1 MKKILACML
10 FMFSL
15 NANAICPTGTT
26 LDFIT
31 KVQWGCMF
39 PITIGGLTL
48 FGNSDDNDS
57 GQGSPVCQC
66 FSEGSAKFGLKIGF
80 WEPARIIDTVKDS
93 YCMMPLG
100 MELPINQPFVQDGS
114 HTNNKNKS
122 TMAQTHYY
130 IYPVL
135 AILDMYYDLPCLNYG
150 EGEGDVDIALV
161 SEVLPFWQNDM
172 LSMIVNPE
180 AVLFAN
186 PAAQLACVA
195 DAVAAT
201 AGKPLDPLY
210 WCLGSWGSM
219 FPLSGTASSGDMI
232 EAHALLAMRTVQ
244 LMARSGALKEYSDS
258 GCSQQFTP
266 IITKSKYKMHMVTPS
281 RSNCFKPGSSV
292 LKWGNA
298 LSFTDNHSWML
309 FRKVNCCGY

>member
-1 MKKILACML
+1 MKKLLVFILFL
-10 FMFSL
+10 ISS
-15 NANAICPTGTT
+15 NANAICKTGSTV
-26 LDFIT
+26 DFIT
-31 KVQWGCMF
+31 QVKWSCMY

-57 GQGSPVCQC
+57 GQSNPTCTC
-66 FSEGSAKFGLKIGF
+66 FKEGSYKFGLKMGF

-122 TMAQTHYY
+122 TSAQTHYY
-130 IYPVL
+130 MYPVL
-135 AILDMYYDLPCLNYG
+135 AILDMYYDLPCLNYDDG
-150 EGEGDVDIALV
+150 AEVDIALI

-186 PAAQLACVA
+186 PAAQLACMA

-201 AGKPLDPLY
+201 AGRPLDPLY

-219 FPLSGTASSGDMI
+219 FPLSGTVSSGDMI

-244 LMARSGALKEYSDS
+244 LMARSGALKEFSDS
-258 GCSQQFTP
+258 GCSQSFTP
-266 IITKSKYKMHMVTPS
+266 VITKSKYKMHMITPS
-281 RSNCFKPGSSV
+281 RSTCFKPGASV
-292 LKWGNA
+292 LQWGNA
-298 LSFTDNHSWML
+298 LSFSDNHSWML
-309 FRKVNCCGY
+309 FRKVNCCGW